1 MLYLHLKTIIFK
13 ILKTEIHILRAYH
26 GDCLLIKTFDEK
38 DSPFNILIDGG
49 PPNSFDFSLR
59 KQLKGIKVINLLI
72 LTHIDYDH
80 IGGIIKFLNN
90 SLFDE
95 IQIDKYWINCKNLI
109 DAGVNSGKISYAHAK
124 NLEEL
129 FIEKK
134 VPLEKFENFVTTDF
148 IPKLVNGIKIT
159 VLSPEPEI
167 IEKLNSKWKDLN
179 ESHQEKLEGVKI
191 SGNVKSQITKGSL
204 LDLSKEKFRP
214 QNNIDNDI
222 INSSS
227 IALIIEG
234 RDFKFLSLADSRAE
248 IIEKSLKKLLYNDG
262 DNKLKVD
269 YMQISHHGSK
279 NNTSNELLDLVDC
292 SNFIICTNGGSG
304 RSKHPDRE
312 VIARILYHPKREKKD
327 TINLIFNYPLNEIQ
341 ANSGLIFTEEE
352 LNAGNC
358 KYTDNKN
365 KLPLDYA

>member
-134 VPLEKFENFVTTDF
+134 VPL
-148 IPKLVNGIKIT
+148 
-159 VLSPEPEI
+159 
-167 IEKLNSKWKDLN
+167 
-179 ESHQEKLEGVKI
+179 
-191 SGNVKSQITKGSL
+191 
-204 LDLSKEKFRP
+204 
-214 QNNIDNDI
+214 
-222 INSSS
+222 
-227 IALIIEG
+227 
-234 RDFKFLSLADSRAE
+234 
-248 IIEKSLKKLLYNDG
+248 
-262 DNKLKVD
+262 
-269 YMQISHHGSK
+269 
-279 NNTSNELLDLVDC
+279 
-292 SNFIICTNGGSG
+292 
-304 RSKHPDRE
+304 
-312 VIARILYHPKREKKD
+312 
-327 TINLIFNYPLNEIQ
+327 
-341 ANSGLIFTEEE
+341 
-352 LNAGNC
+352 
-358 KYTDNKN
+358 
-365 KLPLDYA
+365 